1 MKTDGKSPAANPMT
15 ARRSAS
21 LFLSVSLCVA
31 LFAPAVSAQ
40 RYILDNGA
48 SVPADLVKVS
58 GSDLVQSLAGGAAE
72 RRFPISNIARLD
84 FPEPSELAETSALI
98 ASGQSAQALY
108 KIEPVYRRFAP
119 FSKTPGSWWSE
130 AAILRL
136 RALLLPPN
144 TKVDPKAA
152 EEAPARIR
160 AAAREIMSI
169 STDPEATGEA
179 KLALAELDVRSGRS
193 EMAVAMLNEIVRDA
207 PGSVKARAWLLRGDL
222 AMKRNAY
229 EEALD
234 AYLRIPAL
242 FGTLDELMPAAI
254 LGSARAYKGHG
265 DNDRAERAYL
275 DLLDNYKNTPQ
286 ATAAKAESG
295 L

>member
-1 MKTDGKSPAANPMT
+1 MKHL
-15 ARRSAS
+15 RSALPPPRS
-21 LFLSVSLCVA
+21 FFSFLVFS
-31 LFAPAVSAQ
+31 FSAFFIHAQ
-40 RYILDNGA
+40 TYILDNGA
-48 SVPADLVKVS
+48 AVPAAAVKVS
-58 GSDLVQSLAGGAAE
+58 GADLVQALADGAAE
-72 RRFPISNIARLD
+72 RRFPIANIARLD
-84 FPEPSELAETSALI
+84 FPEPPELAETAALI
-98 ASGQSAQALY
+98 TSGQSAQALY
-108 KIEPVYRRFAP
+108 KIEPVYRQFAP
-119 FSKTPGSWWSE
+119 FSKLPGSYWSE

-144 TKVDPKAA
+144 TKADPKAA

-160 AAAREIMSI
+160 AAAREIMST
-169 STDPEATGEA
+169 STDPEAIGEA
-179 KLALAELDVRSGRS
+179 RLALAELDIRSGRP

-207 PGSVKARAWLLRGDL
+207 PGTVKARAWLLRGDL

-242 FGTLDELMPAAI
+242 FGTLDDLMPAAL
-254 LGSARAYKGHG
+254 LGSARAYKGYG
-265 DNDRAERAYL
+265 DKDRAERAYL
-275 DLLDNYKNTPQ
+275 DLLDNYKTTPQ